1 MITGGRGNL
10 CPLWFHM
17 LRTNC
22 LGPAFPFFRIHCF
35 RQDRCVT
42 CAVTSQTISYLSMSH
57 FLVPTNWVGG
67 RGLMMLHS
75 SGHSLNIIQSLGFHN
90 VQSRSRVGTCQ
101 STMEHRA
108 GFARFC
114 FCNITGVIT
123 PSLPAWSDLWW
134 EGCQPSLRQYAD

>member
-1 MITGGRGNL
+1 MMSKHTARQMDWRRNFTNKGHETISSFTYCFYDISHKIMSDDNWGRGNL

-90 VQSRSRVGTCQ
+90 V
-101 STMEHRA
+101 
-108 GFARFC
+108 
-114 FCNITGVIT
+114 
-123 PSLPAWSDLWW
+123 
-134 EGCQPSLRQYAD
+134 